1 MGLEIERKFLVADPR
16 YHNSSLRE
24 RPYCEWR
31 VAP

>member
-16 YHNSSLRE
+16 DDNSSLGE
-24 RPYCEWR
+24 RPCCEWC